1 VSHDPSEIALICL
14 FGAQFL
20 LITIGAQL
28 LIMVLLIINIE
39 NVFAAETVK

>member
-20 LITIGAQL
+20 SKTIGAQL
-28 LIMVLLIINIE
+28 LIMVLLINIE